1 MLLII
6 LFGREGVDS
15 TGLNI
20 HRMLESFLVNCKVMP
35 LLEFPM
41 NLDLFTVYLF
51 IVIFMDVRK
60 KREKLFYFRRGLD
73 GNYYIKSA
81 IFVLVNLMLLL
92 MNFIRF

>member
-20 HRMLESFLVNCKVMP
+20 HRMLESFLVNCKVTP

-41 NLDLFTVYLF
+41 NLDLFTVY
-51 IVIFMDVRK
+51 
-60 KREKLFYFRRGLD
+60 
-73 GNYYIKSA
+73 SS
-81 IFVLVNLMLLL
+81 
-92 MNFIRF
+92 